1 MYEEDFFN
9 MAQYK
14 KFLATAATAALVAT
28 AVTPA
33 EAASK
38 FTDIGNYAQNV
49 QDEITSLA
57 DAGIIN
63 GTSETTFSPARDI
76 TRGQVVKLLGR
87 FLVNEGYAKIPA
99 DWDQK
104 QRFNDI
110 RLDASDKD
118 LIMNAAVVY
127 DAGVFQGSNGNL
139 VSYQPISRENMALVL
154 DRAADKILG
163 KTLVDI
169 AKEEGKAANVTD
181 LAKAKVEARA
191 AIEAI
196 NVLAI
201 SNVSNFNPKGNVT
214 RANFVSFL
222 HRAFMKEEQPA
233 PVLTVKSATATSA
246 TALTVVLSDDT
257 THTVTLDKA
266 LAENVPTEVT
276 FKIGDAEYKATVT
289 YAVEALNVVNVA
301 AKNGTQIEVKF
312 NQAVKEIGNVTVRGI
327 DTNNADVTITNT
339 ALAADGKSA
348 IVTVKE
354 PLVGRYAVVVENFKT
369 ATNKENTSYDEII
382 TVAADKTAP
391 SITGSERPYANRV
404 LVKFSE
410 PISTLGTVSLKLA
423 DGKTV
428 VAAAEIVGNG
438 DTVEFDLSSE
448 AIPANAKVTAT
459 FVGTA
464 DVAGNLISPNPAT
477 VTFEKGAA
485 DGVAPTISTV
495 AQASAKTFTVTLSE
509 PVRAFTK
516 DNITISRANVNN
528 VVTAVEKV
536 TDTQYN
542 VTVTNVLDG
551 LNTIVVNNIEDL
563 SGEKTASTTTTA
575 TFVVDKAA
583 PAVTNTAVTVDEGH
597 EYVTIQ
603 FNKPVVVADNAKV
616 TVAGTYVKD
625 AVTSTLAA
633 KDVAVTAVDAQ
644 TVRVK
649 LSDIAE
655 NHTGAA
661 YNVSFTF
668 AGIVSEADVAAE
680 AKQNVTFTRGTDV
693 TENKEKVEVSSINVI
708 DNNTLEVTFSKD
720 VDAATATTAA
730 NYTIDSAK
738 VEKVVVNAG
747 ALNKAVITLQKDS
760 VEHDGNRYISVANV
774 KAAGSTV
781 AMDEY
786 RQTISLTE
794 NVTPKVAKVEVVKDN
809 QLKVTFSEAVTNV
822 AASTFVIAEGD
833 DVFEGATTATAA
845 TESAPFVTEA
855 TITLAQGD
863 SFAAKSTVT
872 VSLTKEANIVDRNN
886 NKLDFESTN
895 VTVQ

>member
-1 MYEEDFFN
+1 

-28 AVTPA
+28 VVTPA
-33 EAASK
+33 EAAST
-38 FTDIGNYAQNV
+38 FTDIDNYSQSV

-63 GTSETTFSPARDI
+63 GTSATTFSPGRDI

-87 FLVNEGYAKIPA
+87 FLVKEGYATIPS
-99 DWDQK
+99 DWDKK

-118 LIMNAAVVY
+118 LVMNAAVVY

-139 VSYQPISRENMALVL
+139 TSYQPISRENMALVL
-154 DRAADKILG
+154 DRAAGKILG

-169 AKEEGKAANVTD
+169 AKEENKTGNVTD
-181 LAKAKVEARA
+181 LSKAKGEARA

-196 NVLAI
+196 NALQI

-222 HRAFMKEEQPA
+222 HRAFIKEQVET

-246 TALTVVLSDDT
+246 TALTVVLSDNS
-257 THTVTLDKA
+257 THAVTLTTP
-266 LAENVPTEVT
+266 LAENEPTEVT
-276 FKIGDAEYKATVT
+276 FKINDVDYKATVT
-289 YAVEALNVVNVA
+289 YAVEALNVVSVA

-312 NQAVKEIGNVTVRGI
+312 NQAVKELGNVTVRGI
-327 DTNNADVTITNT
+327 DTNNAVVTSKNV

-391 SITGSERPYANRV
+391 SITGTERPYANRV

-410 PISTLGTVSLKLA
+410 PIATLGTVSLKLA
-423 DGKTV
+423 DGSTV

-438 DTVEFDLSSE
+438 DAVEFDLSSE

-485 DGVAPTISTV
+485 DGVAPSITSVT
-495 AQASAKTFTVTLSE
+495 QASAKTFTITLSE

-516 DNITISRANVNN
+516 DNVAISRAGAANTVA
-528 VVTAVEKV
+528 AVEKV
-536 TDTQYN
+536 TDTQYK

-563 SGEKTASTTTTA
+563 SGEKTPTATTTA
-575 TFVVDKAA
+575 TFKVDKVA
-583 PAVTNTAVTVDEGH
+583 PTVTNTAVTTHKGH

-603 FNKPVVVADNAKV
+603 FNKPVLVSANATV
-616 TVAGTYVKD
+616 TAAGTFVKD

-633 KDVAVTAVDAQ
+633 TEAAVTVVDAT

-649 LSDIAE
+649 LSDIAG
-655 NHTGAA
+655 NNVGAA

-668 AGIVSEADVAAE
+668 SGIVSEADVAAE
-680 AKQNVTFTRGTDV
+680 AKQNVAFTRGTDV
-693 TENKEKVEVSSINVI
+693 TENTEKVEVSSIQVL

-720 VDAATATTAA
+720 VDAAAATTAA

-738 VEKVVVNAG
+738 VEKVIVRAG
-747 ALNKAVITLQKDS
+747 ALNKAIVTLQKDS
-760 VEHDGNRYISVANV
+760 VEHNGTRYISVANV
-774 KAAGSTV
+774 KAAGST
-781 AMDEY
+781 AIMDEY
-786 RQTISLTE
+786 RQTVALIE

-809 QLKVTFSEAVTNV
+809 QLKVTFSEAVKNV
-822 AASTFVIAEGD
+822 TATTFVIAEGD
-833 DVFEGATTATAA
+833 DVFAGATTATAA
-845 TESAPFVTEA
+845 TENAPFVTEA

-863 SFAAKSTVT
+863 SFAAKSTVK
-872 VSLTKEANIVDRNN
+872 VSLNGTNAIVDRNDN
-886 NKLDFESTN
+886 PLDFESTS